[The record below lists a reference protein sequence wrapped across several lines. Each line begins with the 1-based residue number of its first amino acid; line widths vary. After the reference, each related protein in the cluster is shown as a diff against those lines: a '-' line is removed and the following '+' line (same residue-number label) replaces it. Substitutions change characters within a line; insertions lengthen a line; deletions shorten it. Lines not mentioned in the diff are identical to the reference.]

1 MENYTLKSQTAL
13 QEARSL
19 AVEHQHIE
27 ILAEHLLYSIFSDK
41 EGLPYQLNLSFKEKL
56 QKDIPTIVDEYLRS
70 LPPVSGDVTYGEQ
83 SGRDLKKLLSLAGS
97 FAKKMGDEYISLE
110 HILIA
115 YLEGNFRLTAK
126 LKEAGFEAKE
136 IRKQIEELRGGS
148 AVTDDNPEGKFN
160 ALKKYGKNLNELAAA
175 GKLDPVIGREE
186 EIRRCIQILSRRTK
200 NNPLLIGDPG
210 VGKTAIV
217 EGLAGRILQKDVP
230 DVIQDKTIYTL
241 DMGALIAGAKYRG
254 EFEERLKAV
263 LSEVTKQQDKI
274 ILFIDEI
281 HTVVGA
287 GASEGSMDA
296 ANLLKPA
303 MARGELRLI
312 GATTMKEYRKYIEKD
327 AALERRF
334 QPIFVKEPDVEN
346 AITILRGLKDRYE
359 AHHGIQITDQAIVSA
374 VELSDRYISDRFLP
388 DKAVDLIDE
397 AAARLRMELG
407 SMPQEMDDTHRK
419 IRTLEIEEAA
429 LKKEKD
435 SHSKNRLQ
443 ELQKELAELKEEF
456 SAMKFRFEEEKK
468 EIEKLASF
476 KEQLEQAKVQ
486 ESEASRQNDLN
497 LAAEIRYG
505 QIPLLQKRIAELEK
519 NLKEKQD
526 GNSLRE
532 RVTEE
537 DIAQVVSRWSG
548 IPVSKMLQSEKEKLL
563 HIEEEIHKRVVGQDA
578 AVTAVAEAIR
588 RNRAGLSEEGRPI
601 GSFLFLGPTGVG
613 KTETARALAEFLF
626 DDERAMIRM
635 DMSEYMEKHAVARMI
650 GSPPGYVGY
659 DEGGQLTEAVRRRPY
674 SVLLFDEI
682 EKAHPDVFNIF
693 LQILD
698 EGRLTDSKGRVVNFK
713 HTIIIMTSNVGSQFI
728 ASNNLSGE
736 EKEIQVQN
744 ELRSTFKPEFLNRLD
759 STVYYHSIEKE
770 HLAGI
775 VDIQLRLVQ
784 QRLEKKNIVLEFSPA
799 VKELLASEGYDPL
812 FGARPLKRIVQN
824 EVLNPLAKKLLQEDL
839 SAQTILADVQEG
851 KIVFK
856 VR

>member
-1 MENYTLKSQTAL
+1 MENFTLKSQAAL

-19 AVEHQHIE
+19 AQEHKHVD
-27 ILAEHLLYSIFSDK
+27 ILAEHFLHSIFTDK
-41 EGLPYQLNLSFKEKL
+41 EGLPHLLNKGGS
-56 QKDIPTIVDEYLRS
+56 QDIPLLIMNYLDS
-70 LPPVSGDVTYGEQ
+70 LPAVSGDVRYGEQ
-83 SGRDLKKLLSLAGS
+83 MGRDLKTLISLSSSL
-97 FAKKMGDEYISLE
+97 AKKMGDEYISLE
-110 HILIA
+110 HILLA
-115 YLEGNFRLTAK
+115 YLEGNFRLTSDIK
-126 LKEAGFEAKE
+126 KMGYNGSDLQKK
-136 IRKQIEELRGGS
+136 IDELRGGNP
-148 AVTDDNPEGKFN
+148 VQDDNPEGKFN
-160 ALKKYGKNLNELAAA
+160 ALKKYARNLNELAAA

-200 NNPLLIGDPG
+200 NNPLLIGEPG

-230 DVIQDKTIYTL
+230 DIIQNKTIYTL

-263 LSEVTKQQDKI
+263 LNEVTKEQDRI

-287 GASEGSMDA
+287 GAAEGSMDA

-312 GATTMKEYRKYIEKD
+312 GATTLNEYQKYIEKD

-334 QPIFVKEPDVEN
+334 QPIFVKEPDKEN
-346 AITILRGLKDRYE
+346 AVTILRGLKDRYE
-359 AHHGIQITDQAIVSA
+359 THHGIQITDQAIVAA

-397 AAARLRMELG
+397 AAARLRIELG
-407 SMPQEMDDTHRK
+407 SMPQEMDDHHRK
-419 IRTLEIEEAA
+419 IRTLEIEQAA

-435 SHSKNRLQ
+435 SQSKNRLQ
-443 ELQKELAELKEEF
+443 ELQKELAQLREEF

-476 KEQLEQAKVQ
+476 KEQLEQAKIQ
-486 ESEASRQNDLN
+486 EAEASRQNDLN

-505 QIPLLQKRIAELEK
+505 QIPILQKRITDLEK
-519 NLKEKQD
+519 ILAERED
-526 GNSLRE
+526 STSLRE

-537 DIAQVVSRWSG
+537 DIAQVVARWSG
-548 IPVSKMLQSEKEKLL
+548 IPVAKMLQSEKEKLL
-563 HIEEEIHKRVVGQDA
+563 HIEEEIHKRVVGQNE
-578 AVTAVAEAIR
+578 AVTAVAQAIR

-626 DDERAMIRM
+626 DDERALIRI

-650 GSPPGYVGY
+650 GSPPGYIGHE
-659 DEGGQLTEAVRRRPY
+659 EGGQLTEAVRRHPY

-698 EGRLTDSKGRVVNFK
+698 EGHLTDSKGRMVNFK
-713 HTIIIMTSNVGSQFI
+713 HSIVIMTSNVASQFI
-728 ASNNLSGE
+728 ANDEIPQE
-736 EKEIQVQN
+736 EKEQHVQE
-744 ELRSTFKPEFLNRLD
+744 ELRRTFKPEFLNRLD
-759 STVYYHSIEKE
+759 STVYYHTIEKE
-770 HLAGI
+770 HLAAI

-784 QRLEKKNIVLEFSPA
+784 ERLAKRNIDIVFSSET
-799 VKELLASEGYDPL
+799 KELLAQEGYDPL
-812 FGARPLKRIVQN
+812 FGARPLKRIIQN
-824 EVLNPLAKKLLQEDL
+824 EVLNPLAEKLLKEDW
-839 SAQTILADVQEG
+839 TG
-851 KIVFK
+851 KILQTKIKNNQVVFEENIST
-856 VR
+856 